1 MSDSLRPHGHQAPP
15 SMGFS
20 RQEYWSGVPVPSPG
34 NFRDRTQ
41 VSHTVDRRFPSEPPL
56 DLSQKAKKRELEN
69 SGSAGCYLS
78 DWTSLVAQMV
88 KNTHVIWEKQVQALR
103 QEDPLEKGMAIHCN
117 ILAWRIPW
125 TEEPGGT

>member
-1 MSDSLRPHGHQAPP
+1 MGCRFLLQGTSRP
-15 SMGFS
+15 
-20 RQEYWSGVPVPSPG
+20 
-34 NFRDRTQ
+34 RDRTQ
-41 VSHTVDRRFPSEPPL
+41 VSHIVDRRFPSEPPL

-103 QEDPLEKGMAIHCN
+103 QEDPLEKGMATYSS
-117 ILAWRIPW
+117 ILAWRIP
-125 TEEPGGT
+125 